1 MKPQLLG
8 CVVVLAFTPLAAFA
22 DRATDRRIE
31 EAAENSYNFRTVIKG
46 DVDVK
51 AIDGVVT
58 LTGTVADMEQKRMA
72 EDTVQSLPGV
82 ERVDNQLKVEPAAP
96 THSDEW
102 IALKIRSVL
111 LVKANV
117 SATDTRVTVRDG
129 VVTLTGTAE
138 SQAQKDLTEAHVKDI
153 EGVKSVKNDL
163 VVNEGPAPT
172 KRTMGERIDDA
183 SITAQVKYALLTHRS
198 TSAVKTEVTTK
209 DGIVTVQGEAASD
222 AEKALVTKLV
232 QDVRGVQG
240 VRNDMTVRGGM
251 E

>member
-1 MKPQLLG
+1 MKTPQLLG
-8 CVVVLAFTPLAAFA
+8 CLVVLAVTPLAALA

-31 EAAENSYNFRTVIKG
+31 DAAENSYNFRTVIKG

-51 AIDGVVT
+51 ALDGTVT
-58 LTGTVADMEQKRMA
+58 LTGTVGDMDQKRIA
-72 EDTVQSLPGV
+72 EDTVRSLPGV
-82 ERVDNQLKVEPAAP
+82 ARVDNQLRVEPAAAA
-96 THSDEW
+96 HSDEW

-138 SQAQKDLTEAHVKDI
+138 TQAQKELTEAYVKDI
-153 EGVKSVKNDL
+153 EGVKSVTNDL
-163 VVNEGPAPT
+163 VVSETPVPP

-198 TSAVKTEVTTK
+198 TSAMKTEVMTK

-232 QDVRGVQG
+232 QDVRGVQE
-240 VRNDMTVRGGM
+240 VRNEMTVRGGM
-251 E
+251 